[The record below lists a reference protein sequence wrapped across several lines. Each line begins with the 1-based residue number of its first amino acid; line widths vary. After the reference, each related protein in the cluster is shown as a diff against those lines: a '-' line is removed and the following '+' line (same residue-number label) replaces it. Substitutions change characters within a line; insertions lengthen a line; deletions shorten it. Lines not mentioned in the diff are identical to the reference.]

1 MGGRDSFQK
10 QLCHLWNKL
19 SMGTRFTTMMV
30 KYLQRQLGTDSVTN
44 SVEDDVDST
53 RHDAAVPGHPLDCVR
68 LASTGCSIGEEQLVL
83 PLQEVPHH
91 WSHHLPK
98 HRGLATTWTE
108 NLGEGVPASAMIYL
122 KGIFYSHP
130 SPSSKF
136 MSAWWHFG
144 NLAKAM
150 SIINSRLLACES
162 SFQLRSW
169 SS

>member
-1 MGGRDSFQK
+1 
-10 QLCHLWNKL
+10 
-19 SMGTRFTTMMV
+19 MGTRFTTMMV

-53 RHDAAVPGHPLDCVR
+53 RHDATVPRHPLDCVR

-98 HRGLATTWTE
+98 HRGLATTWTK
-108 NLGEGVPASAMIYL
+108 NLGEGVPASAVIYL

-150 SIINSRLLACES
+150 SIINILDFLPVSHLSNSVHGVLEGLALFGSKKCH
-162 SFQLRSW
+162 LPIGR
-169 SS
+169 